1 MRRAW
6 VSPFGR
12 SLLVRWALSRAVLLV
27 LALAGQVFGA
37 QQSVLGDVD
46 LYRDWGHTL
55 VAQGEVPGDE
65 KWQYPPGAAVVLAL
79 PAVPRELLGIP
90 YEVSF
95 YLLILGLDAVVTW
108 ALARRSR
115 RAANWWLLGTLA
127 LGPVTVA
134 RFDLVPAAGALAA
147 VLALGRGGSGSSS
160 SPGPGPGSGSDRDR
174 DRFGRFGGWVAF
186 GAAVK
191 VWPGLLLVALGRRHA
206 APARCGWITAG
217 AAAVVAGLS
226 AVLLTAGWWHGALGF
241 LDAQRARGLQVEAV
255 PATPFVVAA
264 MFGAGSGPTYS
275 YGSLQF
281 DSPAARGV
289 ASACSLVEM
298 ALIGVA
304 VVWWW
309 GRRPRE
315 QGEQPA
321 AATAAGTAGR
331 ALAAV
336 LIIMVTSRVL
346 SPQYLV
352 WLLALAAA
360 QLACTGPVPDGPGQL
375 DSSASQPDGHPLGR
389 LPGRRGWRQC
399 WRRGG
404 LWAGRRDLTVLLV
417 AACLL
422 TQIVYPWRYND
433 VVQGRVVGGLLLIA
447 RNLLLVVAA
456 WYALRATA
464 SEPRA
469 AAPAVPPPPPRA
481 EPAPPPLPRQVP
493 RLGRAA
499 ARLRR
504 AVTTSRHTATPT

>member
-12 SLLVRWALSRAVLLV
+12 SLFGRPLLVRWALSRAVLLV

-55 VAQGEVPGDE
+55 VAQGQVPGDE

-79 PAVPRELLGIP
+79 PAVPRELLGVP

-147 VLALGRGGSGSSS
+147 VLALGRDGS
-160 SPGPGPGSGSDRDR
+160 GPGPSPSPGGDR

-206 APARCGWITAG
+206 APARFGWIAAG
-217 AAAVVAGLS
+217 AAAVAAGLS

-315 QGEQPA
+315 KEAQTA
-321 AATAAGTAGR
+321 AAAAAGTAGR

-360 QLACTGPVPDGPGQL
+360 QLACTRPVPGGAGEPDG
-375 DSSASQPDGHPLGR
+375 SVSQPDGHPLGR
-389 LPGRRGWRQC
+389 LPGRRG

-469 AAPAVPPPPPRA
+469 AGPAAPPPPARA
-481 EPAPPPLPRQVP
+481 EPVPPPLPRQVP